1 MRPQP
6 AAPAIKPQSSGE
18 LAGTTPD
25 RSPALGDLRFRALVP
40 DTAWAQLPPAVRHR
54 FSKRLAAGDTAVY
67 VGEVLEMRM
76 SLLGRWL
83 AQAAR
88 LIGSPFPTECG
99 AKLPSVVTVSEDGAT
114 SGQNWTRLY
123 VRRSGFPQIVHS
135 CKRFAGPT
143 GLEEYVGRGIGV
155 ALTVHVEERSLVFR
169 SHHYFF
175 EALGVRLRLPMWMTP
190 GDLSVTHTELGDG
203 TFSFTLDLSSPAFG
217 GLIHQYA
224 VFREIHS

>member
-6 AAPAIKPQSSGE
+6 AAPAIKPQSSDQP
-18 LAGTTPD
+18 AGVPPD
-25 RSPALGDLRFRALVP
+25 RSPTLGDLRFRALVP
-40 DTAWAQLPPAVRHR
+40 EAAWAQLPPAVRHR
-54 FSKRLAAGDTAVY
+54 FSKRLSAGETAVY
-67 VGEVLEMRM
+67 VGEVLETRM
-76 SLLGRWL
+76 SLMGRWL

-88 LIGSPFPTECG
+88 VIGSPFPTECG

-123 VRRSGFPQIVHS
+123 VRRSGFPQIIHS

-143 GLEEYVGRGIGV
+143 GLEEYVGCGV
-155 ALTVHVEERSLVFR
+155 GMALTVHVEERSLVFR

-175 EALGVRLRLPMWMTP
+175 EVLGVRLELPTWMTP

-203 TFSFTLDLSSPAFG
+203 RFSFTLDLSHPAFG
-217 GLIHQYA
+217 ELIHQYA
-224 VFREIHS
+224 IFREIHS

>member
-6 AAPAIKPQSSGE
+6 AAPAIKPQSSDQPS
-18 LAGTTPD
+18 GTPPD
-25 RSPALGDLRFRALVP
+25 RSPTLGDLRFRALLP
-40 DTAWAQLPPAVRHR
+40 DAAWAQLPPAIRHR
-54 FSKRLAAGDTAVY
+54 FSKRLAGGDTTVY
-67 VGEVLEMRM
+67 VGEVVETRM

-88 LIGSPFPTECG
+88 VIGCPFPTECG
-99 AKLPSVVTVSEDGAT
+99 AKLPSVVTVSENGAN

-123 VRRSGFPQIVHS
+123 VRRSGFPQIIHS

-143 GLEEYVGRGIGV
+143 GLEEYVGRGVGM
-155 ALTVHVEERSLVFR
+155 ALTVHVEGRSLVFR

-175 EALGVRLRLPMWMTP
+175 QVLGVRLRVPMWMKP
-190 GDLSVTHTELGDG
+190 GDLSVTHMELGDG
-203 TFSFTLDLSSPAFG
+203 MFSFTLDLSHTAFG

-224 VFREIHS
+224 IFREIPS

>member
-6 AAPAIKPQSSGE
+6 AALAIKPQSSDR
-18 LAGTTPD
+18 ATGTPPD
-25 RSPALGDLRFRALVP
+25 PSPTLGDLRFRALVP
-40 DTAWAQLPPAVRHR
+40 DAAWAQLPPAVRHR
-54 FSKRLAAGDTAVY
+54 FSKRFAAGEAAVY
-67 VGEVLEMRM
+67 IGEVLEMRM

-99 AKLPSVVTVSEDGAT
+99 TKLPTVVTVSEDGAT

-123 VRRSGFPQIVHS
+123 VRRSGFPQIIHS

-143 GLEEYVGRGIGV
+143 GLEEYVGRGVGM
-155 ALTVHVEERSLVFR
+155 ALTAHVEKRSLVFR

-175 EALGVRLRLPMWMTP
+175 EVLGIRLRLPMWMTP

-203 TFSFTLDLSSPAFG
+203 TFRFTLDLSHPAFG
-217 GLIHQYA
+217 ELIHQRA
-224 VFREIHS
+224 IFREIHS

>member
-1 MRPQP
+1 MRPQL
-6 AAPAIKPQSSGE
+6 AAPAIKPQSSDHPS
-18 LAGTTPD
+18 GTSPD
-25 RSPALGDLRFRALVP
+25 HSLTLGDLRFRALVP
-40 DTAWAQLPPAVRHR
+40 DSAWAQLPPAVRHR
-54 FSKRLAAGDTAVY
+54 FSRRLASGDTAVY
-67 VGEVLEMRM
+67 VGEVLETRM

-88 LIGSPFPTECG
+88 VIGSPFPTECG

-123 VRRSGFPQIVHS
+123 VRRSGFPQIIHS

-143 GLEEYVGRGIGV
+143 GLEEHVGHGV
-155 ALTVHVEERSLVFR
+155 GMALTVHVEERSLVFR

-175 EALGVRLRLPMWMTP
+175 GVLGRRLRLPMWMKP
-190 GDLSVTHTELGDG
+190 GDLLVKHTELGDG
-203 TFSFTLDLSSPAFG
+203 TFSFTLDLSHPTFG

-224 VFREIHS
+224 IFREVHS